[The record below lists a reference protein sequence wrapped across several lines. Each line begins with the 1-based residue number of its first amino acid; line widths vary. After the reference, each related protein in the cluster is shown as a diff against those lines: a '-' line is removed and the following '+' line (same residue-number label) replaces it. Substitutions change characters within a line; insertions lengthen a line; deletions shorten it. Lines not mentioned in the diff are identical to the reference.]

1 MYAGSMKTVS
11 DIVELWPR
19 TRDFADDCGVEW
31 MTAHQWRR
39 RNKIP
44 PEYWAALV
52 KGAKRRGYNVTEKL
66 LADMFAA
73 KKRNSGKASPQ
84 AVSA

>member
-1 MYAGSMKTVS
+1 MKTVS

-19 TRDFADDCGVEW
+19 TRIFADDCGVEW

-44 PEYWAALV
+44 PEHWAALV
-52 KGAKRRGYNVTEKL
+52 KSAKRRGIPVTEKL
-66 LADMFAA
+66 LTDIHAA
-73 KKRNSGKASPQ
+73 KKR
-84 AVSA
+84 AVPRATKKRAETEAAA